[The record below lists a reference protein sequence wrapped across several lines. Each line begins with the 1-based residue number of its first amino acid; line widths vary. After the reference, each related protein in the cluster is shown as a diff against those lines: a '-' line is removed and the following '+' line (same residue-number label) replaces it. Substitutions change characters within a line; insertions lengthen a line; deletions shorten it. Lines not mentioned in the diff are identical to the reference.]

1 VRPKL
6 LNPGPEA
13 KSLNVPPFDLTNV
26 EHGLRK
32 IVVDQDFKAV
42 LSCFAAEV
50 DVFPAVVVL

>member
-6 LNPGPEA
+6 FDPGPEA
-13 KSLNVPPFDLTNV
+13 KSLNVAPFDLTDV
-26 EHGLRK
+26 EYRLGK